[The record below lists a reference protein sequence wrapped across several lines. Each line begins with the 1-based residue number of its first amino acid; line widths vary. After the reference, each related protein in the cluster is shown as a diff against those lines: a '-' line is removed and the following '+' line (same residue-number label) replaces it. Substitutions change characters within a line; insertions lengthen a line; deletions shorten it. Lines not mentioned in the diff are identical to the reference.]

1 MTIRRWIA
9 LVLAGC
15 MLSVSA
21 LAEVQSPTDL
31 PVALM
36 DAAEDT
42 PVPTDAPTEEPT
54 AEPTDAPTEEP
65 TAKPTDVPTEE
76 PAAEPTDAPTE
87 EPTTEPTEAPT
98 EEPTTEPTDVPT
110 EAPTDT
116 PADDPTEEPW
126 DESLCDHANEFCVQA
141 PACDDPSCAHIG
153 QDVHGLDIPLCAKG
167 QWLLD
172 RQDALGYSTWTARSV
187 RSRVIDLDQ
196 ADAAIWRS
204 GTYQVRGG
212 GRREASLTIAAN
224 RLVNLTMTDVTLV
237 SLNVQE
243 GSQVSLTLE
252 GVSGIDRLTLGKKA
266 ELIFRRG
273 GAVHIGTVAVD
284 DSAPGKIE
292 VSGGSVRMQAAEK
305 NGRIMT
311 AFPASGAKAVTVA
324 GESYPADTPNG
335 DGSMYLWLP
344 APAEGMR
351 WAAAMEGTTLQV
363 AQEADV
369 AQPDAV
375 IQGRRNDLQASATYT
390 LQGDVA
396 EGTLLAIDQSGVTLI
411 LEDVTCD
418 APLIEASC
426 PFTLYVRG
434 TVELTGLPG
443 SARIINEGRL
453 TLHGDTA
460 QLQVS
465 GGVTVL
471 DSMPEGWTA
480 CAVNVPLDSQTV
492 TLDGKTMPLVMAE
505 GRLLLPAPAAGS
517 TYDITADEMS
527 VTVVTLAEQ
536 EKRFVLTRENPN
548 ADAGSAP
555 AFTVEGGGSYV
566 DGQITSTGTAAEAKL
581 MNVQLQGDGSV
592 LTLTDGQLAVT
603 LTGDNALCSGGGQA
617 VQLTGSSAL
626 NLTVASG
633 RLLLSGQ
640 QDLTGITLRGNIKVE
655 PEPDQPHLTLMIRD
669 QRGNPVPNTDMTLMA
684 GGETWQVKTHYDGS
698 VHLWGVELPEGAAVA
713 ATQGDTVYT
722 AVVVDHR
729 AEANPGLS
737 ITEVRAEDLPDGS
750 IRVTWQCQGAG
761 SAGVQALPGQT
772 YMPDTWVAQ
781 AERFSAQGG
790 EAVITGVAPGADV
803 TLRVYATT
811 AQGAELTE
819 QSTDGFQFSEAI
831 THHHRGPWTPVASSA
846 DARYTGRA
854 YKTPLTLPEGA
865 EVTYTGRNL
874 SQDGVPVQVGSY
886 VMHVT
891 IYADNNT
898 YLPGE
903 VDVPF
908 TITKV
913 PLVIFPDPNQEKY
926 QGEMD
931 PVFTYEVKGLL
942 EGDELSGE
950 LLREPGEEPGN
961 YAFTLEGFDPADYY
975 ALYLK
980 ADAPVFTILPAMS
993 GGMYVGYTF
1002 GKLTPVRQEIVRRD
1016 GRTVAVTLATKD
1028 SLVIN
1033 NSVMGSVVCDK
1044 DTAQPRLFLPSLSYN
1059 AEADEV
1065 LLRIRCEAEQN
1076 KDGGYVTD
1084 KDGRLQ
1090 WGGRT
1095 LRLSWLG
1102 ARRMHQLGV
1111 NAVSFMNDGAALTLH
1126 LDDLLSEDMQDTVN
1140 ACGGSLKTVWFRLEV
1155 LPETELPDN
1164 LQALQVVT
1172 AGWRMAVTMVV
1183 DNRDIDVTDLLP
1195 SLTASVDLE
1204 TLAALLTDMDRYD
1217 EEAFPAQFG
1226 LAAWQGGAAAT
1237 LDAAF
1242 VQPYTD
1248 SEEDAAWP
1256 RLMDTARYLTVPLTG
1271 ESILCVT
1278 MQIAGSHNAQ

>member
-15 MLSVSA
+15 MLCAST

-31 PVALM
+31 PASPQPP
-36 DAAEDT
+36 AEDT
-42 PVPTDAPTEEPT
+42 AVPTETPTAEPTDTPTEEPT
-54 AEPTDAPTEEP
+54 A
-65 TAKPTDVPTEE
+65 VPTE
-76 PAAEPTDAPTE
+76 T
-87 EPTTEPTEAPT
+87 
-98 EEPTTEPTDVPT
+98 PT
-110 EAPTDT
+110 EAPTDI
-116 PADDPTEEPW
+116 PAADPTEEPW

-167 QWLLD
+167 RWLLD
-172 RQDALGYSTWTARSV
+172 RQDALGYSTWAARSV
-187 RSRVIDLDQ
+187 RSTVIDLDQ
-196 ADAAIWRS
+196 ADATIWRS

-212 GRREASLTIAAN
+212 GKREASLTIASN
-224 RLVNLTMTDVTLV
+224 RLVNLTMTDVTLD

-243 GSQVSLTLE
+243 GSRISLTLE
-252 GVSGIDRLTLGKKA
+252 GISGIDRLNLEKKA
-266 ELIFRRG
+266 ELTFRRG
-273 GAVHIGTVAVD
+273 GAVRIATVVND
-284 DSAPGKIE
+284 DQEPGHIE

-324 GESYPADTPNG
+324 GESYPADTPDE

-363 AQEADV
+363 IQEADV
-369 AQPDAV
+369 AQPDAI
-375 IQGRRNDLQASATYT
+375 IQGRRNELQADATYT

-396 EGTLLAIDQSGVTLI
+396 EGTLLAIAQSGVTLI

-426 PFTLYVRG
+426 AFTLYVRG
-434 TVELTGLPG
+434 AVELTGLPG

-492 TLDGKTMPLVMAE
+492 TLDGKAMPLVMAE

-527 VTVVTLAEQ
+527 VTVVTLADQ

-555 AFTVEGGGSYV
+555 AFIVEGSGGYV
-566 DGQITSTGTAAEAKL
+566 GGQITSAGVAAEAKF

-592 LTLTDGQLAVT
+592 LALTDGQLAVT

-626 NLTVASG
+626 SLTVASG

-640 QDLTGITLRGNIKVE
+640 QDLTGVTLRGNIKVE
-655 PEPDQPHLTLMIRD
+655 PEPDLPHLTLMIRD
-669 QRGNPVPNTDMTLMA
+669 QRGNAVPNTDMTLMA

-698 VHLWGVELPEGAAVA
+698 LHLWGMELPEGTAVA

-761 SAGVQALPGQT
+761 SAGVQVLPGQT

-781 AERFSAQGG
+781 AQRFAAQGG
-790 EAVITGVAPGADV
+790 EAVITGVAPGSDV
-803 TLRVYATT
+803 TLRVYATS

-819 QSTDGFQFSEAI
+819 QSADGFQFSEAV

-854 YKTPLTLPEGA
+854 YNTPLTLPEGA
-865 EVTYTGRNL
+865 EVTYTGKNL
-874 SQDGVPVQVGSY
+874 NRDGVPVQVGSY

-891 IYADNNT
+891 IHADNNT
-898 YLPGE
+898 YLPGV

-908 TITKV
+908 AITKV
-913 PLVIFPDPNQEKY
+913 PLTIIPAPNQEKY

-931 PVFTYEVKGLL
+931 PVFSYEVKGLL

-950 LLREPGEEPGN
+950 LLRQPGEEPGN

-975 ALYLK
+975 TLQLK
-980 ADAPVFTILPAMS
+980 NDAPVFTILPAMS
-993 GGMYVGYTF
+993 GGVFVGYTF
-1002 GKLTPVRQEIVRRD
+1002 GKLTPVRQEIVRGD
-1016 GRTVAVTLATKD
+1016 GRSVAVVLATKD

-1033 NSVMGSVVCDK
+1033 NSVIGSVVCDK

-1095 LRLSWLG
+1095 MRLSWMS
-1102 ARRMHQLGV
+1102 ARRMNQLGV

-1140 ACGGSLKTVWFRLEV
+1140 ACGGSLKTVWFRMEV
-1155 LPETELPDN
+1155 LPVAELPEG
-1164 LQALQVVT
+1164 LQSLQPVT

-1183 DNRDIDVTDLLP
+1183 DNQDIDVTDLLP
-1195 SLTASVDLE
+1195 SLTASVELE

-1226 LAAWQGGAAAT
+1226 LAAWQHDAAT
-1237 LDAAF
+1237 TLEAAF

-1248 SEEDAAWP
+1248 SEADIPWP
-1256 RLMDTARYLTVPLTG
+1256 RLMDTARYLIAPLG
-1271 ESILCVT
+1271 AESILCVN
-1278 MQIAGSHNAQ
+1278 MQTTDSHNAQ